1 MAASRMLSPLFR
13 WVRPRT
19 TTCCG
24 SALRD
29 GQLIEVMAET
39 PPVPDAIHAVYPQ
52 TRYVSRAVR
61 AVIDML
67 VAAFDA
73 ALPWEDS

>member
-1 MAASRMLSPLFR
+1 MRDAAIAGLGLAALPLFIAAA
-13 WVRPRT
+13 
-19 TTCCG
+19 
-24 SALRD
+24 ALRD
-29 GQLIEVMAET
+29 GQLIEVLPES

-67 VAAFDA
+67 VGAFDGP
-73 ALPWEDS
+73 LPWEDSTG